1 MLGFDLST
9 EDASPFETIEV
20 SPNPAGPPCPEDL
33 RDRLTI
39 DVIHDGC
46 HVPAPFYED
55 ALKSGASK
63 EEIERRYVLE
73 RDWGAELVAS
83 HLASALHLRRYHR
96 INIARVLL
104 DFGRFPGSTPPG
116 ADFLNRL
123 AINLPFSEHLSYEH
137 KREVLESY
145 YDPIS
150 ERMEE
155 AISGKLIKIAVHTY
169 DVRNPTRTQRPPVS
183 IITRSRALQEDFQLP
198 VGLFDPLYPDELA
211 QFTAD
216 RILRSRVA
224 LTLEEAGVHV
234 EDNFPYPLPEGSV
247 EVRSQVWFFFRHLR
261 RVYEAAHPRE
271 PHSGNEHPRDV
282 VFQMLLDTNLRS
294 SRSEALRSYL
304 HSYRQTSHLMGV
316 DFIAAR
322 KEYEQLAAFVEKEG
336 HELIT
341 QFRTSPDRTSSLAI
355 EIRKDLVVDFE
366 NGRPVRLRPD
376 DAQFIA
382 LTIASGIRTYLTY
395 DRETRRDAEKLGDPR
410 YQ

>member
-1 MLGFDLST
+1 MLGFELST
-9 EDASPFETIEV
+9 EDTVPFETVEV
-20 SPNPAGPPCPEDL
+20 EPDPAGLPCPEHL
-33 RDRLTI
+33 RDRVTI

-46 HVPAPFYED
+46 HVPGRFYED
-55 ALKSGASK
+55 SLKNGTSA
-63 EEIERRYVLE
+63 EEIEKQYILE
-73 RDWGAELVAS
+73 RDWGAELVAQ
-83 HLASALHLRRYHR
+83 HLASALHLPSYHR

-137 KREVLESY
+137 KREVLERY

-150 ERMEE
+150 EDMER
-155 AISGKLIKIAVHTY
+155 AISGKLIKIAIHTY

-211 QFTAD
+211 QYTAD
-216 RILRSRVA
+216 RILRSRIA

-247 EVRSQVWFFFRHLR
+247 EVRSQIWFFFRHLR
-261 RVYEAAHPRE
+261 AVYEAAHPRQ
-271 PHSGNEHPRDV
+271 PHEDEEHPRDA

-304 HSYRQTSHLMGV
+304 HSYRRTSHLMGV
-316 DFIAAR
+316 DFLAAR
-322 KEYEQLAAFVEKEG
+322 REYEQLAAFMEREG
-336 HELIT
+336 DRLIRG
-341 QFRTSPDRTSSLAI
+341 FRTSPERTSSLAI
-355 EIRKDLVVDFE
+355 EVRKDLVVDFDA
-366 NGRPVRLRPD
+366 GRPVRLRPE
-376 DAQFIA
+376 DARFIA
-382 LTIASGIRTYLTY
+382 VTLASGIRTYLTY
-395 DRETRRDAEKLGDPR
+395 DRDLRQGAAKLGDPR
-410 YQ
+410 YE